1 MTVSATEQL
10 LAEVERSI
18 ANAPDPRL
26 REVMTAAVRHLHAFV
41 AEVRPSTEEW
51 LAAIEFLTAVG
62 QRCTDTR
69 QEFILLSDVL
79 GVSSLVEIQAFGG
92 ADAATENT
100 VLGPFYVPGSPVRAF
115 GDSIVET
122 PDGHQELAVRG
133 RVTDLAGRPLGGATV
148 DVWQAASNGLYAV
161 QEPSQHPDNLRG
173 VFVTGEDGAFE
184 FRTTRPVTYPIPA
197 DGPVGRLL
205 RASGRHHFRAAHVH
219 HMVSAPGH
227 RRLITHLFDA
237 DSAYLDSDAVFGV
250 RDSLVVRFTPDGDT
264 GAVAARFDVAL
275 EPADRSA

>member
-1 MTVSATEQL
+1 MISSATDQL
-10 LAEVERSI
+10 LAEVERSFSS
-18 ANAPDPRL
+18 APDPRL

-62 QRCTDTR
+62 QKCTATR

-92 ADAATENT
+92 ASAATENT

-122 PDGHQELAVRG
+122 PDGHQELVVRG
-133 RVTDLAGRPLGGATV
+133 RVTDLTGRPLAGATV

-161 QEPSQHPDNLRG
+161 QEPSQHPNNLRG

-184 FRTTRPVTYPIPA
+184 FRTTRPVTYPIPD

-205 RASGRHHFRAAHVH
+205 RASGRHHYRAAHVH

-227 RRLITHLFDA
+227 KRLITHLFDA
-237 DSAYLDSDAVFGV
+237 GSDYLDSDAVFGV
-250 RDSLVVRFTPDGDT
+250 RDSLIVHFTPEADT

-275 EPADRSA
+275 EPVAS